1 MVMEIFAV
9 NLLNPSWFSNYEQ
22 LLGLLPLEKQS
33 KLRQF
38 KDIEDSMRGLIA
50 EMLIRNI
57 IKQKN
62 LRNDYQFKLATTTFG
77 KPYLPDVENFKF
89 NLSHSE
95 DWVVCAVDENQ
106 IGIDIEKE
114 KLLDLQIAYQFFT
127 KKECDYIFSLKNHQM
142 QRFFEIWTLKESYI
156 KAVGLGLTIPLDSFS
171 IILDSNDSTIRFES
185 ESNDTAFYF
194 KQYTIDTFYKLAVCA
209 RGDHFPTE
217 IKQLNV
223 DDLVS
228 KIIG

>member
-1 MVMEIFAV
+1 MMEIFAV
-9 NLLNPSWFSNYEQ
+9 NLLEPLCYSNYEH
-22 LLGLLPLEKQS
+22 LLRLLPLDKQS
-33 KLRQF
+33 KLRQYKRF
-38 KDIEDSMRGLIA
+38 EDSMRGLVA

-62 LRNDYQFKLATTTFG
+62 LRNDYQYNFATNTFG

-114 KLLDLQIAYQFFT
+114 KVLDLQIAYQFFT
-127 KKECDYIFSLKNHQM
+127 KKECDYIFSLKNHQLP
-142 QRFFEIWTLKESYI
+142 RFFEIWTLKESYI
-156 KAVGLGLTIPLDSFS
+156 KAVGLGLTIPLNSFS
-171 IILDSNDSTIRFES
+171 IILDSNDSSIGFES

-194 KQYTIDTFYKLAVCA
+194 KKYTIDSLYQLAVCA
-209 RGDHFPTE
+209 RDNHFPSE
-217 IKQLNV
+217 IKQMNV
-223 DDLVS
+223 DDLLS
-228 KIIG
+228 EIIG